1 MENRPARRAPSPDR
15 QRRQLLGTLPLV
27 ALPATLMTALASTA
41 SHAQAAFPSKP
52 ITLIVPFAPGGI
64 ADITARTV
72 AQAMAASLGQAVV
85 VDNRPSAGGI
95 VGTTAV
101 VKAPADGYTLLLIS
115 NQQAVS
121 VGLFKKLPFDVTRD
135 LAPISTLGYFDLVL
149 LVPADSRFKTLK
161 DLVAEAR
168 AKPGKLTLGT
178 IAIGSTQQL
187 TAELFKARANIDA
200 LIVPYKGSP
209 AVLGALRAGEVDM
222 TAEILGPM
230 LPQIKGGVVRAL
242 AVTAERRHPALP
254 DVPTSAEAGVA
265 DFNVASWN
273 GLAAPA
279 GTPPAVIERLQ
290 RAANEAIA
298 LPAVQAK
305 LKEMG
310 VRPQAGTP
318 AQLGALLSSEIK
330 HWGDVIRAAKIDP
343 E

>member
-1 MENRPARRAPSPDR
+1 MNKPHPPRRPAPSR
-15 QRRQLLGTLPLV
+15 QRRRLLAGLPLA
-27 ALPATLMTALASTA
+27 ALPIALAAALASPP
-41 SHAQAAFPSKP
+41 SHAQAAFPNRP

-72 AQAMAASLGQAVV
+72 AQAMAGSLGQAVV

-101 VKAPADGYTLLLIS
+101 VKAPADGHTLLLIS

-135 LAPISTLGYFDLVL
+135 LAPISTLGFFDLVL
-149 LVPADSRFKTLK
+149 LVPAESRFKTLK

-178 IAIGSTQQL
+178 IAVGSTQQL
-187 TAELFKARANIDA
+187 TAELFKARADIDA
-200 LIVPYKGSP
+200 LIVPYKATP

-298 LPAVQAK
+298 SAPVQAK
-305 LKEMG
+305 LKELG

-318 AQLGALLSSEIK
+318 AQLGSLLNSEIK
-330 HWGDVIRAAKIDP
+330 HWGDIIRAAKIDP

>member
-1 MENRPARRAPSPDR
+1 MNKPSVPTAPRPNRK
-15 QRRQLLGTLPLV
+15 RRQLLGSLPLA
-27 ALPATLMTALASTA
+27 ALPLGVASTLLP
-41 SHAQAAFPSKP
+41 SVSRAQSAFPSRP

-72 AQAMAASLGQAVV
+72 AQAMTGSLGQPIV

-101 VKAPADGYTLLLIS
+101 VKAPPDGHTLLLIS

-135 LAPISTLGYFDLVL
+135 LAPVSTLGFFDLVL
-149 LVPADSRFKTLK
+149 LVPAESRFKTLK
-161 DLVAEAR
+161 DLITEAR

-178 IAIGSTQQL
+178 IAVGSTQQL
-187 TAELFKARANIDA
+187 TAELFLARANIDA
-200 LIVPYKGSP
+200 LIVPYKGTP

-230 LPQIKGGVVRAL
+230 LPQIKAGVVRAL

-273 GLAAPA
+273 GLSAPA

-298 LPAVQAK
+298 SPAVQAK

>member
-1 MENRPARRAPSPDR
+1 MPRPPSSRTSRRPARPG
-15 QRRQLLGTLPLV
+15 RRRV
-27 ALPATLMTALASTA
+27 AASLFALAA
-41 SHAQAAFPSKP
+41 GLAPLAGWAQAPYPSKP

-64 ADITARTV
+64 ADLTARTV
-72 AQAMAASLGQAVV
+72 AQSMAGTLGQAVV

-121 VGLFKKLPFDVTRD
+121 VGLFKKLPFDVTKD
-135 LAPISTLGYFDLVL
+135 LAPVSTFGYFDLVL
-149 LVPADSRFKTLK
+149 LVPAESRFKTLK
-161 DLVAEAR
+161 DLVAEAK

-178 IAIGSTQQL
+178 IAVGSTQHL
-187 TAELFKARANIDA
+187 TAELFKERAGIDA
-200 LIVPYKGSP
+200 LTVPYKGTP

-230 LPQIKGGVVRAL
+230 LAQIKGGTVRAL
-242 AVTAERRHPALP
+242 AVTADKRHPALP
-254 DVPTSAEAGVA
+254 EVPTSAEAGVP

-290 RAANEAIA
+290 KAAQEAIA
-298 LPAVQAK
+298 SPAVQAK
-305 LKEMG
+305 LKELG
-310 VRPQAGTP
+310 VRPQASTP
-318 AQLGALLSSEIK
+318 QQLATLLSSEIR
-330 HWGDVIRAAKIDP
+330 HWGEVIRAAKIEP